1 MTFGT
6 DGQDIVVYIKVD
18 ILFVKAGEIGLKL
31 VMIALIL
38 DIGLEFI
45 KHCVIE
51 ECERICKKAVFK
63 LVYFTERVVKG
74 IIFS

>member
-31 VMIALIL
+31 VMIALIF

-45 KHCVIE
+45 KRGVIE
-51 ECERICKKAVFK
+51 ESERICKKAVFK